1 MKRNIVYIVIPLVVI
16 AILYFFVGPMSK
28 QANTQQKCPE
38 DYGTDDA
45 GSAEYLADFDKW
57 TNDFYDNNPGATL
70 TDWSKARYDY
80 WVRNGCTTAIARYKE
95 AKEGKADPKTMEII
109 DNSIS
114 EAQKS
119 L

>member
-70 TDWSKARYDY
+70 TEWSAARVQY
-80 WVRNGCTTAIARYKE
+80 WKDNNCVAALARYKE
-95 AKEGKADPKTMEII
+95 AKDGKADPEIMDAI
-109 DNSIS
+109 NDSVQRAIENR
-114 EAQKS
+114 
-119 L
+119 